1 MFGGDT
7 MTSFPAIVVNGDLTE
22 LEKETIEAYVVR
34 ESIYILEDELEYYFS
49 HKVKLLE
56 MLAQGINF
64 NKTSPAELQ
73 QQMNRTLV
81 SPQDLEILVAKIQ
94 KRIMRELAKANC
106 IYSFSLN
113 ADQINQGLPQFELFL
128 SEQLRTLKLSR
139 TVAKGIDMAWKK
151 VSKNI
156 LPKAMTKVSNK
167 LSVGDYLVSTLA
179 IGPKEQEAE
188 IITGYLR
195 VARATLEQ
203 YQLELMNILV
213 KQINS
218 QLFKVQDYYKLGT
231 EDWALIRYA

>member
-1 MFGGDT
+1 
-7 MTSFPAIVVNGDLTE
+7 MTSFPATVVNEDLTE

-56 MLAQGINF
+56 MLAGGINF
-64 NKTSPAELQ
+64 NKVSPADLQ
-73 QQMNRTLV
+73 KKMNRSLV
-81 SPQDLEILVAKIQ
+81 SPQDLEILLAKIQ
-94 KRIMRELAKANC
+94 KRIIRELAKANC
-106 IYSFSLN
+106 ISNFSLN
-113 ADQINQGLPQFELFL
+113 FDQINQGLPQFELAIT
-128 SEQLRTLKLSR
+128 EQLRTLKLSR

-151 VSKNI
+151 ASKNI

-167 LSVGDYLVSTLA
+167 LSVGDYFISTLA

-195 VARATLEQ
+195 AARATLEQ
-203 YQLELMNILV
+203 YQVELMNILV
-213 KQINS
+213 KQITN
-218 QLFKVQDYYKLGT
+218 QLFKVQDYCELVT